1 MNEVFLSFDRA
12 SQKVLIKAEQLE
24 LAVLMSFHSE
34 TEQELC
40 NGNGVSVDL
49 LVLRSGSVVSNGIS
63 INKTHTISS
72 SCSSRCLNKLMQKLW
87 CSEVFQSEQ
96 QRKRFSLS
104 RRFRDRFTCWDIPN
118 WSLAFNKTKQIKQI
132 WLRAKGGISDA
143 WCWNEAI
150 YERRP
155 LKGNNVCSF

>member
-72 SCSSRCLNKLMQKLW
+72 SCSSRCLNKLMQKL
-87 CSEVFQSEQ
+87 
-96 QRKRFSLS
+96 
-104 RRFRDRFTCWDIPN
+104 
-118 WSLAFNKTKQIKQI
+118 
-132 WLRAKGGISDA
+132 
-143 WCWNEAI
+143 
-150 YERRP
+150 
-155 LKGNNVCSF
+155 

>member
-24 LAVLMSFHSE
+24 LAEAVLLRFIQKRSSDLC
-34 TEQELC
+34 EQELC

-72 SCSSRCLNKLMQKLW
+72 SCSSRCLNTLMQKKSTLM
-87 CSEVFQSEQ
+87 
-96 QRKRFSLS
+96 L
-104 RRFRDRFTCWDIPN
+104 
-118 WSLAFNKTKQIKQI
+118 
-132 WLRAKGGISDA
+132 
-143 WCWNEAI
+143 
-150 YERRP
+150 
-155 LKGNNVCSF
+155 